1 MEYNELKESLK
12 SSKALEALDRVN
24 EAIEFFTKEKV
35 IFNVASIGRYCE
47 DKWEG
52 PKTQS
57 IRNNTL
63 LSSFIKE
70 KSKNVKKSISIVSK
84 KNKNIDNFIL
94 NKVEDEEVKEYIKIQ
109 QEKYKLLEEQ
119 YNNLKKI
126 TNQLK
131 PINIDKMI
139 EENLNM
145 FDIQDLQEIKQ
156 IEVNHSNKDFNIID
170 FIEILNNKFLSKLD
184 IKLKVIFNNEKTLI
198 INENTN
204 SIIYE
209 N

>member
-1 MEYNELKESLK
+1 
-12 SSKALEALDRVN
+12 
-24 EAIEFFTKEKV
+24 
-35 IFNVASIGRYCE
+35 
-47 DKWEG
+47 
-52 PKTQS
+52 
-57 IRNNTL
+57 
-63 LSSFIKE
+63 
-70 KSKNVKKSISIVSK
+70 
-84 KNKNIDNFIL
+84 
-94 NKVEDEEVKEYIKIQ
+94 
-109 QEKYKLLEEQ
+109 
-119 YNNLKKI
+119 
-126 TNQLK
+126 
-131 PINIDKMI
+131 MI